1 MAIWPLERWVGNRLE
16 ATSVER
22 EWPEELFYD
31 IVEALHDVVARPRK
45 RTWHDY
51 AREWDYF
58 DFARTPGQAI

>member
-1 MAIWPLERWVGNRLE
+1 MALGALGRQSARGDQR
-16 ATSVER
+16 R
-22 EWPEELFYD
+22 EGMAEELFYD